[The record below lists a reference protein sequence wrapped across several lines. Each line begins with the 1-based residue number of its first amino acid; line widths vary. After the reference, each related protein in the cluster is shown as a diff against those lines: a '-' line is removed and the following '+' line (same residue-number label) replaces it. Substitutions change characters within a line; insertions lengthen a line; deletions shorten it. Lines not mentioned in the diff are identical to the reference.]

1 MTRLEYNDL
10 IVNEDESTE
19 NCICYNLS
27 KNINIFE
34 VFMNDL
40 EDIRINISKNSNLS
54 DLIDSINEYIHYL
67 NNCENE
73 LKIFYENELGESVY
87 KNWYNDLEVYAV
99 DITFNSKE
107 DYGASIACGDQI
119 YSDHIL
125 NFQFDNKKIDYI
137 SLNG

>member
-73 LKIFYENELGESVY
+73 LGESVY